1 MHTIY
6 SYGGGEYLYYI
17 FNFIAML
24 VSGGDAGISTNII
37 RMVSLLGVGWS
48 VILMYARGSLLP
60 GITWFLWFTVASFV
74 VIGPKGTVYIKDP
87 IAYGTVGKSVDNVP
101 LILAIGASSFSGIG
115 HNITEKL
122 ESVFIVPGS
131 PSYLKYIE
139 TGSLF
144 GSKMI
149 KKLQEVRIEDP
160 AFNAN
165 LTRFVQQCVVYDAM
179 IGHKYTLKNLRETKN
194 IWGLVSSKASNILG
208 FLYKD
213 KTHNEILTCK
223 EGANLL
229 NEKWNKVINQT
240 ATKEGMK
247 LFGSK
252 RMGDP
257 HYLALSAKNAFLT
270 KLPQSYQMF
279 AGQASNA
286 IDILKQ
292 QMMIQMLREA
302 PAKKASQ
309 LGNSYAI
316 AKATLQQRNSYQ
328 IAGLMAEESLVV
340 MRAVFEAL
348 IYGSFVFVYIL
359 LFLPAGYKILGY
371 YFQAMCW
378 IQLWAPLYAILNFIM
393 TLYGHYQSRGILVD
407 LGLTRANSAAL
418 IDLHTDIMA
427 LAGWLSLSVPY
438 ISFMLINKGGVSAF
452 VHLASH
458 LGSSLGGAI
467 NSAAQDKTAG
477 NISLGNFSQGNTN
490 LQTMNAYK
498 HNMNFDHQSGQFT
511 RNLASGATKIT
522 NPEGNIYLGGQ
533 GRTVSTFSTDL
544 TDSSNLSMQLNK
556 HAQQEKSL
564 MDSKSV
570 DYSKQVANSQRYVA
584 DLLNRLSNSD
594 SNTLTQATEK
604 SFSNNQTLQN
614 AIDFSKKVQDKFG
627 ISGSL
632 ALEAAIGTSGIFK
645 LLKLGGV
652 KSKFKGSGGVNYTYE
667 DIDDFAKSVGYRENF
682 DSIARAVQGLSF
694 NETQSKEK
702 SLQQQI
708 SSSYEQSNSLR
719 DSISAH
725 LQTSERLSKAASLLE
740 SSNYDARTVRTQ
752 DFLDYIANSRAN
764 NVKGLIGYDT
774 AASIIDSTR
783 GPLADRKQEFLE
795 RFQEERTK
803 KAIEYFSQHEI
814 RDQVDLDNAF
824 NNLTKNINTNLPKKD
839 HSFVTNQAGDI
850 GFDNS
855 KKDQVVAN
863 FSNQQN
869 HFEQKKVEFN
879 EEASTKKKPK
889 NNILNDEQLKRMQE
903 EEIWWR

>member
-24 VSGGDAGISTNII
+24 VSGGENGISTNVI
-37 RMVSLLGVGWS
+37 RLVSLLGVSWS

-60 GITWFLWFTVASFV
+60 GITWCLWFAVASFV

-87 IAYGTVGKSVDNVP
+87 IAYGAVGKPVDNVP
-101 LILAIGASSFSGIG
+101 LILAAGAATFSSIG
-115 HNITEKL
+115 HNITEKI
-122 ESVFIVPGS
+122 ESVFVVPGNPGNTGNTANS
-131 PSYLKYIE
+131 SYLKYIE

-160 AFNAN
+160 SFNAN

-179 IGHKYTLKNLRETKN
+179 IGQKYTVKDLRETKN
-194 IWGLVSSKASNILG
+194 IWELVSSKASNILG

-213 KTHNEILTCK
+213 EQHNEILTCK
-223 EGANLL
+223 EGAILL
-229 NEKWNKVINQT
+229 TEKWEAVVKQT
-240 ATKEGMK
+240 ATKEGLK

-257 HYLALSAKNAFLT
+257 HYLAESAKNAFLI
-270 KLPQSYQMF
+270 KLPQSYNMF
-279 AGQASNA
+279 GGQASGA
-286 IDILKQ
+286 VELLKQ
-292 QMMIQMLREA
+292 QMMIHMLREA

-309 LGNSYAI
+309 LGNSYAV

-359 LFLPAGYKILGY
+359 LFLPAGYKTLGY
-371 YFQAMCW
+371 YFQAICW

-393 TLYGHYQSRGILVD
+393 TLYGNYQSRGILGD
-407 LGLTRANSAAL
+407 LGLNRANSAAL
-418 IDLHTDIMA
+418 IDLHTDITA

-467 NSAAQDKTAG
+467 NSSAHEKTSG
-477 NISLGNFSQGNTN
+477 NISLGNYSQGNTS

-498 HNMNFDHQSGQFT
+498 HNTNFDHQAGQFS
-511 RNLASGATKIT
+511 RNLETGAVKIT
-522 NPEGNIYLGGQ
+522 NPEGTIYLGGQ

-564 MDSKSV
+564 MDSKST
-570 DYSKQVANSQRYVA
+570 DYSTQVANTQRDVA

-594 SNTLTQATEK
+594 SNTLTLSQDE
-604 SFSNNQTLQN
+604 SFSNNKSLQN
-614 AIDFSKKVQDKFG
+614 AIDFSKKLQDKFG
-627 ISGSL
+627 FSESV
-632 ALEAAIGTSGIFK
+632 ALEVSVGLPGAIKNLTGLGLDFK
-645 LLKLGGV
+645 ATA
-652 KSKFKGSGGVNYTYE
+652 GSNYTTD
-667 DIDDFAKSVGYRENF
+667 DILDFAKSQGYKENF
-682 DSIARAVQGLSF
+682 DSVVRAVQGLNF
-694 NETQSKEK
+694 NETQAKEK
-702 SLQQQI
+702 SLQQQV
-708 SSSYEQSNSLR
+708 SSSYEQSSSLR

-725 LQTSERLSKAASLLE
+725 LQKSERLGQAASLLQ
-740 SSNYDARTVRTQ
+740 SSNYDARTIRTQ
-752 DFLDYIANSRAN
+752 DFLDYVANSRAVN
-764 NVKGLIGYDT
+764 AKGRIGYDT
-774 AASIIDSTR
+774 AASMIDATS
-783 GPLADRKQEFLE
+783 GPLAERKQEFLAS
-795 RFQEERTK
+795 FQEERTRQ
-803 KAIEYFSQHEI
+803 AVEYFATHEI
-814 RDQVDLDNAF
+814 KDKVDLDAAF
-824 NNLTKNINTNLPKKD
+824 NDLNNNISSRKPQLD
-839 HSFVTNQAGDI
+839 HSSVIRKSNDIVFENNKKNQIAAE
-850 GFDNS
+850 FSS
-855 KKDQVVAN
+855 KK
-863 FSNQQN
+863 N
-869 HFEQKKVEFN
+869 HFERSKITFDEESFKQQAELAGIKN
-879 EEASTKKKPK
+879 EKG
-889 NNILNDEQLKRMQE
+889 ND
-903 EEIWWR
+903 

>member
-1 MHTIY
+1 MHIIY

-24 VSGGDAGISTNII
+24 VSGGDNGISSNII

-48 VILMYARGSLLP
+48 VVLMYIRGSLLP
-60 GITWFLWFTVASFV
+60 GIHWFVWFTIASFV

-87 IAYGTVGKSVDNVP
+87 IAYGQAGKSVDNVP
-101 LILAIGASSFSGIG
+101 LVLAMGASSFSGIG

-122 ESVFIVPGS
+122 ESVFMVPGS

-144 GSKMI
+144 GSKLI
-149 KKLQEVRIEDP
+149 KKLQEIRIEDP

-165 LTRFVQQCVVYDAM
+165 LSRFVQQCVVYDAM
-179 IGHKYTLKNLRETKN
+179 IGHKYTLKDLKETKN
-194 IWGLVSSKASNILG
+194 IWELTSSKASNILG

-213 KTHNEILTCK
+213 ETHNEILTCK

-229 NEKWNKVINQT
+229 NAKWNEVINQT
-240 ATKEGMK
+240 ATREGLR

-257 HYLALSAKNAFLT
+257 HYQALSAKNTFLT
-270 KLPQSYQMF
+270 KLPQSYKMF
-279 AGQASNA
+279 GGETRDAV
-286 IDILKQ
+286 DLLKQ
-292 QMMIQMLREA
+292 QMMIHMLREA

-309 LGNSYAI
+309 LGNGYAV

-359 LFLPAGYKILGY
+359 LFLPAGYKILGN
-371 YFQAMCW
+371 YFQAICW

-393 TLYGHYQSRGILVD
+393 TLYGHYQSRGILGD

-418 IDLHTDIMA
+418 IDLHTDITA

-467 NSAAQDKTAG
+467 NSAAQDKTTG
-477 NISLGNFSQGNTN
+477 NISLGNFSQGNTS

-498 HNMNFDHQSGQFT
+498 TNRNFDYQAGQFS
-511 RNLASGATKIT
+511 RNLETGAMKIT
-522 NPEGNIYLGGQ
+522 NPEGSIYLGGA

-564 MDSKSV
+564 MDSKGV
-570 DYSKQVANSQRYVA
+570 DYSKQVANTTRDVA
-584 DLLNRLSNSD
+584 DLLNRFSNSA
-594 SNTLTQATEK
+594 SNTLTRAQDE
-604 SFSNNQTLQN
+604 SFSDNQTLQN
-614 AIDFSKKVQDKFG
+614 AIDFSDKLQKRFG
-627 ISGSL
+627 FSASGAMEI
-632 ALEAAIGTSGIFK
+632 ALGAKSPIKI
-645 LLKLGGV
+645 LKAEGYL
-652 KSKFKGSGGVNYTYE
+652 KGSAGHNYSAD
-667 DIDDFAKSVGYRENF
+667 DIKDFAKSEGYKENF
-682 DSIARAVQGLSF
+682 DSIVRAVTGLSF
-694 NETQSKEK
+694 NETQAKEK

-708 SSSYEQSNSLR
+708 SSSYEQSNMLR
-719 DSISAH
+719 ESIGTH
-725 LQTSERLSKAASLLE
+725 LQKSERLGKAANLLE

-752 DFLDYIANSRAN
+752 DFLDYVANSPATN
-764 NVKGLIGYDT
+764 AKGRIGYDT
-774 AASIIDSTR
+774 AASIIDSTT
-783 GPLADRKQEFLE
+783 GPLAERKQEFLE
-795 RFQEERTK
+795 DFQKLRTK
-803 KAIEYFSQHEI
+803 KAVEYFASHEI
-814 RDQVDLDNAF
+814 RDRVDLDNAF
-824 NNLTKNINTNLPKKD
+824 NALNKNISKKTPQLDHSPITNRANDIMFDDRKKEQFRSDFSNKKD
-839 HSFVTNQAGDI
+839 A
-850 GFDNS
+850 FDN
-855 KKDQVVAN
+855 KREK
-863 FSNQQN
+863 
-869 HFEQKKVEFN
+869 FN
-879 EEASTKKKPK
+879 EEAYRRNPTK
-889 NNILNDEQLKRMQE
+889 IVLTDEEKLKLMQQE
-903 EEIWWR
+903 QTLVQ